1 MKRNWMAFCLAAA
14 LMTAGTVYAKPA
26 PSQLVPEKHGQ
37 CYVEDNL
44 FVKDVNG
51 AGGGQGVLHG
61 DFAFRREQALKT
73 DAIKEIG
80 WMTLK
85 PGSYIGSHTHKDMK
99 THISSFQAKA
109 FLRMAMAMPGWS
121 VPAI

>member
-44 FVKDVNG
+44 FVKELAADKACSMVILLS
-51 AGGGQGVLHG
+51 AGN
-61 DFAFRREQALKT
+61 R
-73 DAIKEIG
+73 
-80 WMTLK
+80 
-85 PGSYIGSHTHKDMK
+85 P
-99 THISSFQAKA
+99 
-109 FLRMAMAMPGWS
+109 
-121 VPAI
+121 

>member
-51 AGGGQGVLHG
+51 AGGGQGVSQGFSLGRIPSVQNAHRG
-61 DFAFRREQALKT
+61 DEHPK
-73 DAIKEIG
+73 
-80 WMTLK
+80 
-85 PGSYIGSHTHKDMK
+85 
-99 THISSFQAKA
+99 
-109 FLRMAMAMPGWS
+109 
-121 VPAI
+121 